1 MPLTRTAGGELGVR
15 ALGGGGGG
23 GGGGGNT
30 YNFPVSVSV
39 QTAGDGGT
47 ATQEDTT
54 QAGRNIQQATKAEA
68 EAAIARGVQPGGAI
82 WRAINGR

>member
-23 GGGGGNT
+23 GNT
-30 YNFPVSVSV
+30 ESKMEVTININRDGSGDA
-39 QTAGDGGT
+39 TADT
-47 ATQEDTT
+47 AMGQNLAPQFLAMIRGE
-54 QAGRNIQQATKAEA
+54 I
-68 EAAIARGVQPGGAI
+68 AANERRTLSPSGGAT